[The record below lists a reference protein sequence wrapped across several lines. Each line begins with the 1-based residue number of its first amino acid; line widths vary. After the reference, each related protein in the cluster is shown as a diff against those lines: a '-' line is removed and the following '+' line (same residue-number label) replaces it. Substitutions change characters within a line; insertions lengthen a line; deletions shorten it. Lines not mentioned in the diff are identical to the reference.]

1 MGYER
6 LGKEWIFSTKQ
17 FLILVTSSQTVLQ
30 NTALS
35 TASSPCSQ
43 QSLNRFFSVWCTT
56 YQDSTFYLF
65 HFPCFWQT
73 GWGKEAKRNPFFS
86 ALLFFFQEGCT
97 AMFYSTQGSVQ
108 PQKNWRELYKNL
120 TAELRLMFTHRT
132 RFNWKN

>member
-6 LGKEWIFSTKQ
+6 LGKEKIFSTKE
-17 FLILVTSSQTVLQ
+17 FLQILVTSSPTVIQ

-35 TASSPCSQ
+35 TASFPCSQ

-56 YQDSTFYLF
+56 YQDSTFYVF

-73 GWGKEAKRNPFFS
+73 GWGKEAKRNPCSLHYYF
-86 ALLFFFQEGCT
+86 LIFQEGCT

-108 PQKNWRELYKNL
+108 PQETGENCTRSTGESCI
-120 TAELRLMFTHRT
+120 RT
-132 RFNWKN
+132 